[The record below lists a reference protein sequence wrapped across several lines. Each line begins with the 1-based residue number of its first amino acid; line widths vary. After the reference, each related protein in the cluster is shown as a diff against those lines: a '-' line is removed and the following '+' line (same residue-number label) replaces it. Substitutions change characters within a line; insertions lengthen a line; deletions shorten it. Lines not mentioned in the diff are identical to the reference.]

1 MVILNEHAVSL
12 YLSAKIRRNF
22 FWEICCKKYRFCKK
36 NFWIF
41 FGAIYLEKNVKFLEF
56 LTIL

>member
-22 FWEICCKKYRFCKK
+22 LGNMLQK
-36 NFWIF
+36 
-41 FGAIYLEKNVKFLEF
+41 V
-56 LTIL
+56 

>member
-22 FWEICCKKYRFCKK
+22 FGKYVAKSIDFAKKIVGF
-36 NFWIF
+36 F

>member
-22 FWEICCKKYRFCKK
+22 FGKYVAKSIGFATKFFWCKLPKK
-36 NFWIF
+36 NS
-41 FGAIYLEKNVKFLEF
+41 
-56 LTIL
+56 

>member
-22 FWEICCKKYRFCKK
+22 FGKYVAKSIDFAKK
-36 NFWIF
+36 NVGF
-41 FGAIYLEKNVKFLEF
+41 FLVQF
-56 LTIL
+56 T

>member
-22 FWEICCKKYRFCKK
+22 FGKSVAKSIGFATNQKWYKS
-36 NFWIF
+36 
-41 FGAIYLEKNVKFLEF
+41 
-56 LTIL
+56 

>member
-22 FWEICCKKYRFCKK
+22 FGKYVA
-36 NFWIF
+36 N
-41 FGAIYLEKNVKFLEF
+41 YLEKNVKFLEF

>member
-36 NFWIF
+36 NCWIF